1 MSRRGCTHFLSSIRS
16 GVQVM
21 RDELGLFQF
30 SFSPIKDFYINVN
43 EAIEFSAPVDEV
55 LGCRMPPPSL
65 SDHAQRYYLL
75 RGGER
80 KVPLYPLIS
89 VAVSSVTQPV
99 YAGGAGEAG
108 RVTAMFSLLG
118 APFGVPGINYVTV
131 LSMMHCTP
139 DATRRAL
146 GYYRGISVA
155 TIEDSFY
162 GVMIGNLIITCGVLL
177 VHFFVILSLKWKCKG
192 SWTRTAE
199 RCFFPGIPL
208 LFLVNLF
215 VGTSFASLQGLSS
228 KVGSTLVLSIV
239 MLLLFVGGLIV
250 VLCVSMAKARLTFYP
265 ILSLEG
271 TTLLSKNS
279 FMSMLAAGWLLRVGG
294 FWLPATVANGFFLLL
309 MNLRRSRVVW
319 VTLWLWAPLVVA
331 VFAALPAQTAAGCI
345 AIHVVLILCHLIF
358 FGAVAVFRPLISPLD
373 NGYYLLVVL
382 VSVWLLAADTELLL
396 HPDNEPA
403 LFAACTAAIVAIAA
417 FFVYIVLKTLQ
428 VIAFARRKWA
438 GADVRGAAGTRYR
451 EPNQTALF
459 NLPTGGQKQPEMS
472 PSSSSTAPPAAGP
485 PLVVPH
491 VQNLVERT
499 VGGDPRDRILPGQ
512 QLSTVLLNELT
523 TDNAVVALEFA
534 RPVVPLR
541 DTRTGGATQRA
552 AFPRWSSFGS
562 LSLDSLES
570 IDLDVWSVGGGRGG
584 GGGPV

>member
-1 MSRRGCTHFLSSIRS
+1 
-16 GVQVM
+16 
-21 RDELGLFQF
+21 
-30 SFSPIKDFYINVN
+30 
-43 EAIEFSAPVDEV
+43 
-55 LGCRMPPPSL
+55 
-65 SDHAQRYYLL
+65 
-75 RGGER
+75 
-80 KVPLYPLIS
+80 
-89 VAVSSVTQPV
+89 
-99 YAGGAGEAG
+99 
-108 RVTAMFSLLG
+108 
-118 APFGVPGINYVTV
+118 
-131 LSMMHCTP
+131 
-139 DATRRAL
+139 TRRAL
-146 GYYRGISVA
+146 GYYRSISVA

-162 GVMIGNLIITCGVLL
+162 GVMIGNLIIIGGVLL
-177 VHFFVILSLKWKCKG
+177 VHFLVILSLKWKGKG

-215 VGTSFASLQGLSS
+215 VGTSFASMQELSS
-228 KVGSTLVLSIV
+228 KVGFTLVLSIV

-279 FMSMLAAGWLLRVGG
+279 CISMVAAGWLLRVGG

-417 FFVYIVLKTLQ
+417 FFLYIVLKTLQ
-428 VIAFARRKWA
+428 VI
-438 GADVRGAAGTRYR
+438 
-451 EPNQTALF
+451 
-459 NLPTGGQKQPEMS
+459 
-472 PSSSSTAPPAAGP
+472 
-485 PLVVPH
+485 
-491 VQNLVERT
+491 
-499 VGGDPRDRILPGQ
+499 
-512 QLSTVLLNELT
+512 
-523 TDNAVVALEFA
+523 
-534 RPVVPLR
+534 
-541 DTRTGGATQRA
+541 
-552 AFPRWSSFGS
+552 
-562 LSLDSLES
+562 
-570 IDLDVWSVGGGRGG
+570 
-584 GGGPV
+584 

>member
-21 RDELGLFQF
+21 RDELGLFQL

-99 YAGGAGEAG
+99 YAGGTGEAG

-146 GYYRGISVA
+146 GYYRSISVA

-162 GVMIGNLIITCGVLL
+162 GVMIGNLIIIGGVLL
-177 VHFFVILSLKWKCKG
+177 VHFLVILSLKWKGKG

-215 VGTSFASLQGLSS
+215 VGTSFASMQGLSS
-228 KVGSTLVLSIV
+228 KVGFTLVLSIV

-279 FMSMLAAGWLLRVGG
+279 CISMVAAGWLLRVGG

-417 FFVYIVLKTLQ
+417 FFLYIVLKTLQ

-459 NLPTGGQKQPEMS
+459 NLSKGGQKQPEMS

-499 VGGDPRDRILPGQ
+499 VGGDPHDRILPGQ

-541 DTRTGGATQRA
+541 DTRTGGAMQRT